1 MTNLNIALLK
11 NLFGKVIMDAF
22 EHPYVSEII
31 VNGDGSIWLEGRDY
45 HFHLDGDD
53 YYPEMNRQ
61 GKCHSDD
68 LLHAFGLL
76 AEYRG
81 VYLNQTHPDMCIALP
96 SEAPFDG
103 ARLKALIP
111 PIVKAPCMTIR
122 KHLKRDGLS
131 LASYREKKIL
141 SEAGFNYLTGAIQAK
156 KNIVVSGQ
164 PKSGKTTLTL
174 ALLAEIAKYDDR
186 GTRILV
192 IENTPELWV
201 GMGNVE
207 YMMTSTTREM
217 NHLVENAMSMR
228 PDRIIVGEVTDKAAL
243 AMLKAWNT
251 GCPGGISTLHANSN
265 KATCQRLIDLSMENN
280 VPAPIGLITEAV
292 DVLVHIKRDSK
303 GGRKVTEISKLEGFD
318 ETKNQFNLTEILKEK
333 KE

>member
-1 MTNLNIALLK
+1 MAHLNTELLT
-11 NLFGKVIMDAF
+11 NLFGQTIMDAF
-22 EHPYVSEII
+22 AHPTISEII
-31 VNGDGSIWLEGRDY
+31 VNADGQIWLEGEKSQ
-45 HFHLDGDD
+45 GT
-53 YYPEMNRQ
+53 MQ
-61 GKCHSDD
+61 QAGKCHSDD
-68 LLHAFGLL
+68 LLHALSLL

-81 VYLNQTHPDMCIALP
+81 VYLNQNHPDMCIALP
-96 SEAPFDG
+96 NALPFKG
-103 ARLKALIP
+103 ARLTASIP

-122 KHLKRDGLS
+122 KHLKREDIS
-131 LASYREKKIL
+131 LTAYVENNIL

-174 ALLAEIAKYDDR
+174 ALLREIAKYDDP

-201 GMGNVE
+201 AMDNVE

-217 NHLVENAMSMR
+217 THLVENAMRMR
-228 PDRIIVGEVTDKAAL
+228 PDRIVVGEVTDKAAL

-251 GCPGGISTLHANSN
+251 GCPGGVSTLHANSTR
-265 KATCQRLIDLSMENN
+265 ATCQRLTDLAMENN

-292 DVLVHIKRDSK
+292 DVLVHIVRGDQ
-303 GGRKVTEISKLEGFD
+303 GGRKVTEISELHGFD
-318 ETKNQFNLTEILKEK
+318 YAQKSFCLTEILKEK
-333 KE
+333 